1 MNSHDKETSV
11 EEMLDRADQARLN
24 GNYDEAVQLYKSVL
38 ESDPD
43 NLRAHVGLGLIY
55 SFGYEG
61 MFMEACREL
70 EKATQL
76 SPNDPQLW
84 VWLGKAYQQ
93 VAWLE
98 DDKEMILKSKEAF
111 KKALEVDPKN
121 EEAAKQLRYLEE
133 FGL

>member
-1 MNSHDKETSV
+1 
-11 EEMLDRADQARLN
+11 
-24 GNYDEAVQLYKSVL
+24 
-38 ESDPD
+38 
-43 NLRAHVGLGLIY
+43 
-55 SFGYEG
+55 
-61 MFMEACREL
+61 
-70 EKATQL
+70 
-76 SPNDPQLW
+76 